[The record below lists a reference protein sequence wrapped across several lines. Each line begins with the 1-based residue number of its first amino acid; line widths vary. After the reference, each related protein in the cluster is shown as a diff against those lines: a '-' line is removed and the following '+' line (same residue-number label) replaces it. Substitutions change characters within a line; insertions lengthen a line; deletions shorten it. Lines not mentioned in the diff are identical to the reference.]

1 MHARCFKR
9 NRVHVALAVLVS
21 ISVVG
26 CATRPVS
33 QTDPVAPRFDIEGTW
48 SWVQDPWEGEFV
60 LKKEGSSYSGT
71 LDDVFEGTFGDKIDD
86 VEVSGDKIKFTR
98 YGRFG
103 VQQWEGTLKEQDSR
117 LTITDGR
124 WTKGGDSGTFYAEKK
139 K

>member
-60 LKKEGSSYSGT
+60 LKKEGSSSVSYT
-71 LDDVFEGTFGDKIDD
+71 HLRAHETVLDLVC
-86 VEVSGDKIKFTR
+86 
-98 YGRFG
+98 
-103 VQQWEGTLKEQDSR
+103 R
-117 LTITDGR
+117 LLLE
-124 WTKGGDSGTFYAEKK
+124 KKHKEKK
-139 K
+139 KKRK